1 MQKEDI
7 KDLKIKKVISQGEYS
22 TVYELEDGRVFKK
35 LSSIML
41 LMMKSIPSF
50 DIEGRINS
58 ASPIPNVEE
67 ILIPL
72 SSVYE
77 YQIFVGYT
85 IPKAKGKEL
94 SNCNRFRNK
103 RQFTNLEK
111 YTKDYLK
118 LEDIV
123 KRANKQDIV
132 FPDFLTLENI
142 FVDIWGHYQFID
154 YEGIQIKNNF
164 VMAISNGL
172 GDDSLYENSKYKSSE
187 FLYTDNLDKKSL
199 IYYYFNRALSINLAQ
214 VEEKQI
220 PLDAVFSQINLTD
233 YDFMQKIWIAM
244 QSTGTNE
251 YIGEDVLRMNENYT
265 LEIEPLGKPN
275 LYLKRY
281 RKK

>member
-1 MQKEDI
+1 M
-7 KDLKIKKVISQGEYS
+7 S
-22 TVYELEDGRVFKK
+22 
-35 LSSIML
+35 
-41 LMMKSIPSF
+41 
-50 DIEGRINS
+50 
-58 ASPIPNVEE
+58 IPNVEE

-77 YQIFVGYT
+77 HQIFVGYT

-94 SNCNRFRNK
+94 STYNHSANS
-103 RQFTNLEK
+103 RQFVNLKK
-111 YTKDYLK
+111 YTKDYLR
-118 LEDIV
+118 LENVV
-123 KRANKQDIV
+123 KRANKQGIV

-142 FVDIWGHYQFID
+142 FIDIWGHYQFID

-199 IYYYFNRALSINLAQ
+199 IYYYFIKTLSLDLSR
-214 VEEKQI
+214 VDGKQI
-220 PLDAVFSQINLTD
+220 TLDAIFSRINLTD

-244 QSTGTNE
+244 QNTGTNE

-265 LEIEPLGKPN
+265 LEIEPLGKPG